1 MKKWYCTAEVSST
14 TQRPHQVGFSIE
26 AETAQEAYI
35 KASEEA
41 RRVFN
46 GYPGTS
52 HDLKLDVNEILQV
65 VQEVE
70 PE

>member
-26 AETAQEAYI
+26 AEEARAAYI

-41 RRVFN
+41 RRVF
-46 GYPGTS
+46 GKTFD
-52 HDLKLDVNEILQV
+52 HDIKLDVSEVMEI
-65 VQEVE
+65 EEGAE